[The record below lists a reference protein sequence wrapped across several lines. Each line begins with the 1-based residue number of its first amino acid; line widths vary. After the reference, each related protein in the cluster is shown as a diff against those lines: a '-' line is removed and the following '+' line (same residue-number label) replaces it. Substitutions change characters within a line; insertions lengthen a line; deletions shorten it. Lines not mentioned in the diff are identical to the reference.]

1 MNLFIETLKPKLHSF
16 KESLYLLAQN
26 KLSLLAAIALVL
38 IILVAAFSPYIV
50 PYPQDIS
57 DEAHIAEKLLPPSGC
72 TFHTAGPMQ
81 VKAAETIGSV
91 MGKEL
96 GATLLF
102 LCIFRSVWY
111 TAAKKIH
118 REGSAMRAE
127 ERRQA
132 ILNTLNS
139 AGHPVSASAL
149 ARQFSVSRQIV
160 VGDVALL
167 RAAVANISATP
178 RGYVVLRES
187 GGLIR
192 QVACQHDAAGM
203 EAELNAMVDHGCTV
217 LDVIVDHPI
226 YGQLTGPLQLASRY
240 DVSQFIAR
248 CARAEARPLSDLTGG
263 IHLHTLS
270 CPDEAAF
277 QRVEDALRN
286 MSVLLE

>member
-167 RAAVANISATP
+167 RAAGANISATP